1 MRLITCID
9 ISTLYKEKRQKAID
23 RAVEYSKL
31 QHPNL
36 LCITEDFELLD
47 NSGTLLFYTESPD
60 NIAGWKSYCKKKF
73 TTDEMLCIFR
83 QLCGAL
89 GYVHDQGIIHR
100 DVHPTRIHSTFGIAK
115 FNLIGMP
122 YNYKKLLKKDNFCGH
137 VNYSAPEL
145 IEEKVAFSPKVDI
158 WSLGCC
164 LYYLCTKKD
173 PFEGK
178 SPFEIK

>member
-1 MRLITCID
+1 MH
-9 ISTLYKEKRQKAID
+9 E
-23 RAVEYSKL
+23 
-31 QHPNL
+31 
-36 LCITEDFELLD
+36 
-47 NSGTLLFYTESPD
+47 
-60 NIAGWKSYCKKKF
+60 
-73 TTDEMLCIFR
+73 
-83 QLCGAL
+83 
-89 GYVHDQGIIHR
+89 QGIIHR
-100 DVHPTRIHSTFGIAK
+100 DVHPTRIHSTFGLAK

-145 IEEKVAFSPKVDI
+145 IEEKLAFSPKVDI

-178 SPFEIK
+178 NPFEIKQNIMYGRLEKY